1 MSSELNQGP
10 VITDSIQEV
19 QGIFASDAALQDAI
33 GRLTRA
39 GFDRAALSL
48 PMASPAPAQATPAA
62 GAENPNTEDD
72 TRQSRT
78 LHSSMAASV
87 GAMVGAGVT
96 VATGGAAAVA
106 VAAALGLGAAA
117 GGAVADAHG
126 VADAVQTRGRNEAAG
141 RGELVLSAAAHDAAR
156 VHTAR
161 ALMREAGAL
170 RVEAV
175 TRVGGGIA
183 PA

>member
-1 MSSELNQGP
+1 MASEVNPGP
-10 VITDSIQEV
+10 VIADSIREV
-19 QGIFASDAALQDAI
+19 QGTFASDAALQDAI

-62 GAENPNTEDD
+62 GADNPHTEDD

-96 VATGGAAAVA
+96 VATGGAAALA
-106 VAAALGLGAAA
+106 AAAALGLGAAA
-117 GGAVADAHG
+117 GGAVAAAHG
-126 VADAVQTRGRNEAAG
+126 VADAVQAQGRDEAAA
-141 RGELVLSAAAHDAAR
+141 RGELVLSAATPDAAS

-161 ALMREAGAL
+161 ALMQEAGAL

-175 TRVGGGIA
+175 ERVGGGIA
-183 PA
+183 AA